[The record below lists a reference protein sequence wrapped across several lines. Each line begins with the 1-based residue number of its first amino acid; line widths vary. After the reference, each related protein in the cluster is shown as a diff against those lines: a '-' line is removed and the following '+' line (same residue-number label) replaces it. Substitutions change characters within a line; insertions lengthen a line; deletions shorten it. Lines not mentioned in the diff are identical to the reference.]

1 MAGSA
6 GRLPNRHSQAVISL
20 RRPDPWRI
28 AAWWPSAAG
37 RGKSRLGDIPTTW
50 SLVLDDQRQ
59 RPRLGA
65 VAQEVVA
72 RVRRRQ
78 LRRRR
83 RALAELAGVTFVP
96 DPDEGWSS
104 TQRGGC
110 SGHRTRLIRP
120 RMNSSRDAEDRRAIY
135 VRTNLGSVAL
145 NNHERRVCG
154 GGNRTC
160 PHGILEILVR
170 GIIGV

>member
-1 MAGSA
+1 VAGSA

-37 RGKSRLGDIPTTW
+37 RGKSRPGVYQRRGRWYWTINVKDPVSGQWRKKW
-50 SLVLDDQRQ
+50 SHAFVGGNSADEGEPLQK
-59 RPRLGA
+59 
-65 VAQEVVA
+65 
-72 RVRRRQ
+72 
-78 LRRRR
+78 
-83 RALAELAGVTFVP
+83 LAGVTFVP